1 MRRERA
7 EPALAGTA
15 RIAIILGKLVEG
27 SLVRWYVCGLR
38 IYVLL
43 RVLRWLAADA
53 ACLWPHFSPQ
63 THSSLLFSPPQFFRY
78 FISSRCCRCDVYAAS
93 SSHEHHTM
101 ISHDDDE
108 ERSWNGLTT
117 RHKKNSALTHLRR
130 ALHIKLTRGDA
141 GWNGICDS
149 IDNGKI
155 SAMERKLESFNSPRT
170 ENSTIATTTHRV
182 CVSAEKILIF
192 CVF

>member
-1 MRRERA
+1 MIR
-7 EPALAGTA
+7 
-15 RIAIILGKLVEG
+15 
-27 SLVRWYVCGLR
+27 VRFTYICE
-38 IYVLL
+38 L

-78 FISSRCCRCDVYAAS
+78 FISSRCCRCDVYAAL
-93 SSHEHHTM
+93 SSHTQWFHMMTM
-101 ISHDDDE
+101 KREAEMALQH
-108 ERSWNGLTT
+108 GT
-117 RHKKNSALTHLRR
+117 RNSAHTHLRR
-130 ALHIKLTRGDA
+130 ALHIKLTERGDA

-170 ENSTIATTTHRV
+170 ENSTIAMTTTRHV
-182 CVSAEKILIF
+182 CVSAKKILIF

>member
-1 MRRERA
+1 MIR
-7 EPALAGTA
+7 
-15 RIAIILGKLVEG
+15 
-27 SLVRWYVCGLR
+27 VRFTYICE
-38 IYVLL
+38 L

-78 FISSRCCRCDVYAAS
+78 IISSRCCRCDVYAAS
-93 SSHEHHTM
+93 SSHDFTWWRWREKLKWLNNTAQ
-101 ISHDDDE
+101 
-108 ERSWNGLTT
+108 
-117 RHKKNSALTHLRR
+117 KKHSAHTHLRR

-155 SAMERKLESFNSPRT
+155 SARERKLESFNSPRT